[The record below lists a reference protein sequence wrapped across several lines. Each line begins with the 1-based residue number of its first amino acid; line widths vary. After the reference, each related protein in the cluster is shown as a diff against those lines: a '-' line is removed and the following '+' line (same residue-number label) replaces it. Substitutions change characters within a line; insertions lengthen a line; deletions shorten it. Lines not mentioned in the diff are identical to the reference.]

1 MIVRDLFHKYGCNF
15 IAERAA
21 QFMESR
27 ELTEK
32 LLELAHEIC
41 QAEPAKND
49 WFLSRS
55 NGKLCIYDV
64 PGSEGVFRSMT
75 AAEIAGLDASEIFPQ
90 KLKDAVELLEEYAY
104 FRLSGDWT
112 PPSL

>member
-1 MIVRDLFHKYGCNF
+1 MIKNAQDLFNTFGPEF
-15 IAERAA
+15 IAERSAR
-21 QFMESR
+21 FLGDYSIKER
-27 ELTEK
+27 LIY
-32 LLELAHEIC
+32 LAREIC

-90 KLKDAVELLEEYAY
+90 KLKDAVELLEEYA
-104 FRLSGDWT
+104 FFKL
-112 PPSL
+112 